1 MAMAFFAVAYLF
13 LPSHNMT
20 ADAISYAADVKYGTD
35 LLLPHHLLYNA
46 FMWVLYK
53 FVTVLGVS
61 VEVVSFMC
69 CVNAIFSL
77 ATLAVLY
84 MTIKRISTQQTALAS
99 MVFAGS
105 CFGFLRYT
113 LECEVYIPPLFF
125 SMVSSY
131 FFVRYASEG
140 RIWQVLAMG
149 LMASLACLFHQVHLF
164 WGVALFIG
172 LAWLKRYRDM
182 FVFAS
187 VTLTVPLVYAV
198 VVFVRDGFLTSD
210 NLMQYIAYYYYT
222 PASKVS
228 GIGFKNLIMSPVS
241 FIRSFIQLHGDIAI
255 QVSLKPYLYVL
266 IITLPVAALFLL
278 YKIVVTTDIRQ
289 NRNPGIMAAHVA
301 AFLLQLLFAIYS
313 SGNMEFMVM
322 LPFALLIILSLSVRL
337 KNKYVIMLSCL
348 MLVWN
353 MFFAVI
359 PNHFYNKYATEK
371 LSEYVHEHPDAEVVA
386 YDALTV
392 RALCHLNYGDRESP
406 NCYSPDSLPSN
417 VFVTDILDRP
427 MPFNRFK
434 FVTSL
439 TTDSLMILDTV
450 QTVQADYGTYHLF
463 KVKAR

>member
-46 FMWVLYK
+46 FMWFIYK
-53 FVTVLGVS
+53 FVTALGVS

-172 LAWLKRYRDM
+172 IAFLKRYRDLCIY
-182 FVFAS
+182 AA
-187 VTLTVPLVYAV
+187 VTLVVPATYAL
-198 VVFVRDGFLTSD
+198 VVFLQDGYLTFD
-210 NLMQYIAYYYYT
+210 NFSHYIAYYYYT
-222 PASKVS
+222 PASDVS
-228 GIGFKNLIMSPVS
+228 GIGLKNLIMSPIS
-241 FIRSFIQLHGDIAI
+241 FVRSFIQLHGDIAI
-255 QVSLKPYLYVL
+255 QLSLKPYLYVL
-266 IITLPVAALFLL
+266 AVVLPIAAIYLLVRLVRSSSARRDCNRAVIVAHL
-278 YKIVVTTDIRQ
+278 
-289 NRNPGIMAAHVA
+289 A

-313 SGNMEFMVM
+313 DGNTEFMVM
-322 LPFALLIILSLSVRL
+322 LPFAL
-337 KNKYVIMLSCL
+337 VIMLSQCCNL
-348 MLVWN
+348 SNRYVVWLASVMLAWN
-353 MFFAVI
+353 LTFAVL
-359 PNHFYNKYATEK
+359 PNHFYNQYATDK
-371 LSEYVHEHPDAEVVA
+371 FSEYVHEHPDAEFVA
-386 YDALTV
+386 YDAGAV
-392 RALCHLNYGDRESP
+392 QALYFLKYGEPEID
-406 NCYSPDSLPSN
+406 N
-417 VFVTDILDRP
+417 VFYLYDVSDGEFITDIIDRP
-427 MPFNRFK
+427 TPFNRMR
-434 FVTSL
+434 FVN
-439 TTDSLMILDTV
+439 DIQKNYIVLDTL
-450 QTVQADYGTYHLF
+450 QTIEADYGNYHLC
-463 KVKAR
+463 KIRVR

>member
-1 MAMAFFAVAYLF
+1 MAFFAVAYLF

-53 FVTVLGVS
+53 FVTALGVS

-131 FFVRYASEG
+131 FFVRYASEC

-172 LAWLKRYRDM
+172 IAWLKRYRDI

-228 GIGFKNLIMSPVS
+228 GIGFK
-241 FIRSFIQLHGDIAI
+241 
-255 QVSLKPYLYVL
+255 
-266 IITLPVAALFLL
+266 
-278 YKIVVTTDIRQ
+278 
-289 NRNPGIMAAHVA
+289 
-301 AFLLQLLFAIYS
+301 
-313 SGNMEFMVM
+313 
-322 LPFALLIILSLSVRL
+322 
-337 KNKYVIMLSCL
+337 
-348 MLVWN
+348 
-353 MFFAVI
+353 
-359 PNHFYNKYATEK
+359 
-371 LSEYVHEHPDAEVVA
+371 
-386 YDALTV
+386 
-392 RALCHLNYGDRESP
+392 
-406 NCYSPDSLPSN
+406 
-417 VFVTDILDRP
+417 
-427 MPFNRFK
+427 
-434 FVTSL
+434 
-439 TTDSLMILDTV
+439 
-450 QTVQADYGTYHLF
+450 
-463 KVKAR
+463 KVGS